1 MNWIKDNKFLVVLC
15 GGTLV
20 GVVLLYI
27 VGSKGTNRYEAAK
40 TTFDEAYSEAQGY
53 EKQPLYPKTEN
64 VNGKTKALD
73 EYRKSL
79 ESLQGAFGKYR
90 PKEIINVSPQEF
102 TTRLKASDSDVR
114 KAFEAAGT
122 AVPDAFFMGFE
133 SYKTTLARPN
143 ATGIMSYQMDAIKG
157 ILMELAKASPKEFK
171 NLYRPPLPEENGQ
184 AYKAPANAVA
194 RELPLEIT
202 FVGPEKSVRAFFS
215 DIEKLESRYAVIRTL
230 RIENSKQE
238 PPRASDAKFE
248 KPASAKPPES
258 GPFGGVFVLPNE
270 QATPAA
276 EDAKPSETAPPT
288 PSVNTGR
295 ILSQVLGDEQVQVFV
310 RLDIL
315 EFLPV
320 KKLP

>member
-1 MNWIKDNKFLVVLC
+1 MSWIKDNKFLVALC
-15 GGTLV
+15 GGTLL

-27 VGSKGTNRYEAAK
+27 VGSKGSSRYEAAK
-40 TTFDEAYSEAQGY
+40 ATFDEAYSEAQGY
-53 EKQPLYPKTEN
+53 EKQHLYPKTEN

-79 ESLQGAFGKYR
+79 ESLQDAFEKYR
-90 PKEIINVSPQEF
+90 PKEITNVSPQEF
-102 TTRLKASDSDVR
+102 TTRLKASDSEVR

-122 AVPDAFFMGFE
+122 TVPDAFFMGFE

-157 ILMELAKASPKEFK
+157 ILMELAKAAPKEFK
-171 NLYRPPLPEENGQ
+171 NLYRPLLPEASGQ
-184 AYKAPANAVA
+184 VYTPPAHAVA

-202 FVGPEKSVRAFFS
+202 FVGHEKSVRAFFS
-215 DIEKLESRYAVIRTL
+215 AIEKPENRYTVIRTL
-230 RIENSKQE
+230 RITNAKQE
-238 PPRASDAKFE
+238 APRASDAKFD
-248 KPASAKPPES
+248 KPAAAKSPENS
-258 GPFGGVFVLPNE
+258 PFGGAFVLPNE
-270 QATPAA
+270 ASAPPAEPAA
-276 EDAKPSETAPPT
+276 APPVV
-288 PSVNTGR
+288 SVDTGR
-295 ILSQVLGDEQVQVFV
+295 ILSQVLGDEQIQVFV